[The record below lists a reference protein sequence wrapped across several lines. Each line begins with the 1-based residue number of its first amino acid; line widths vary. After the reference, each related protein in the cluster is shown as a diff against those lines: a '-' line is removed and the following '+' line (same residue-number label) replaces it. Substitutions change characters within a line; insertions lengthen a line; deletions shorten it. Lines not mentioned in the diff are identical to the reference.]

1 MAVPLREV
9 EVSIDVLQNQLKPG
23 DIIKVKSNDG
33 REVVV
38 NNLKE
43 GHLLICMD
51 SEKTM
56 QDWDLLETSIGL
68 ACNQAIQKKNHRYTY
83 ELKVAMKCEAGQSA
97 EALALSPIDQKSLE
111 YKTVPMTCSCGK
123 AAFEESPNTMTCL
136 DCDRNVHKDCPVV
149 FSETLCKPCG
159 GSFNGM
165 IWSQTREFTNTCP
178 GDTLMTP
185 MVDHS
190 MYEDKMLLELA
201 KGYKKMTAT
210 DKDFVAACTKATSN
224 YSRENLGEA
233 HDMFMSRV
241 AKIAENTNKKNCFMS
256 INEINNSMSALC
268 TFEKKKK
275 CDGVDGQ
282 PCRTSHKANEY
293 NSILLP
299 APMEGISIGA
309 SMHAAI
315 KDIKPVE
322 LQGGVCSGC
331 QRRMKGTGEFPP
343 VVMEKPLS
351 IRDQSSPPLFLNFE
365 TPGSTVLQD
374 AFAAPEEFLIDDFVY
389 KKKYISINRNNSHY
403 ICHFKRGDLW
413 ITYDG
418 ASALRY
424 HVTTPAEKIQFKTTE
439 DISGVS
445 SFEFVEQICY
455 FRKNHPASS
464 TKPQSG
470 KSRKT
475 SAAVN

>member
-1 MAVPLREV
+1 
-9 EVSIDVLQNQLKPG
+9 
-23 DIIKVKSNDG
+23 
-33 REVVV
+33 
-38 NNLKE
+38 
-43 GHLLICMD
+43 
-51 SEKTM
+51 
-56 QDWDLLETSIGL
+56 
-68 ACNQAIQKKNHRYTY
+68 
-83 ELKVAMKCEAGQSA
+83 
-97 EALALSPIDQKSLE
+97 
-111 YKTVPMTCSCGK
+111 
-123 AAFEESPNTMTCL
+123 
-136 DCDRNVHKDCPVV
+136 
-149 FSETLCKPCG
+149 
-159 GSFNGM
+159 
-165 IWSQTREFTNTCP
+165 
-178 GDTLMTP
+178 
-185 MVDHS
+185 
-190 MYEDKMLLELA
+190 
-201 KGYKKMTAT
+201 
-210 DKDFVAACTKATSN
+210 
-224 YSRENLGEA
+224 
-233 HDMFMSRV
+233 
-241 AKIAENTNKKNCFMS
+241 
-256 INEINNSMSALC
+256 
-268 TFEKKKK
+268 
-275 CDGVDGQ
+275 
-282 PCRTSHKANEY
+282 
-293 NSILLP
+293 
-299 APMEGISIGA
+299 
-309 SMHAAI
+309 MHAAI

-322 LQGGVCSGC
+322 LLGGVCGGC

-439 DISGVS
+439 DICGVS

>member
-1 MAVPLREV
+1 
-9 EVSIDVLQNQLKPG
+9 
-23 DIIKVKSNDG
+23 
-33 REVVV
+33 
-38 NNLKE
+38 
-43 GHLLICMD
+43 
-51 SEKTM
+51 
-56 QDWDLLETSIGL
+56 
-68 ACNQAIQKKNHRYTY
+68 
-83 ELKVAMKCEAGQSA
+83 
-97 EALALSPIDQKSLE
+97 
-111 YKTVPMTCSCGK
+111 
-123 AAFEESPNTMTCL
+123 
-136 DCDRNVHKDCPVV
+136 
-149 FSETLCKPCG
+149 
-159 GSFNGM
+159 M

-439 DISGVS
+439 DISGVR